1 MRRLPRPSGALVVAF
16 LALFVALSG
25 AGYAALSLPKGSV
38 KSRHLASNSVTHRHI
53 VRNAV
58 RRAEIASGAVASAE
72 VANRS
77 LRVADFAPG
86 AVPGPTYVA
95 YLQPNAGSN
104 SINVGWASQGVTP
117 SALTYLA
124 HGQYRVEFARENNL
138 GCPVPV
144 ATPFSGA
151 AGVTFRVVGA
161 VCNAT
166 TGAVQLATSN
176 GEDAQFFL
184 QVGFT
189 S

>member
-1 MRRLPRPSGALVVAF
+1 MRRLHPPSGALVVAF

-25 AGYAALSLPKGSV
+25 VGYAAFRLPKGSV
-38 KSRHLASNSVTHRHI
+38 KSRHLAPNSVTQHHI

-58 RRAEIASGAVASAE
+58 RRTEIASGAVASAE

-86 AVPGPTYVA
+86 AVPGPTYVG
-95 YLQPNAGSN
+95 YLQPKAGST
-104 SINVGWASQGVTP
+104 SIDVGWESKAVTP

-124 HGQYRVEFARENNL
+124 PGQYRVEFARENNL

-144 ATPFSGA
+144 ATPFTGA

-166 TGAVQLATSN
+166 TGFFELATSN
-176 GEDAQFFL
+176 GQDTQFFL
-184 QVGFT
+184 QVGF
-189 S
+189 SS